1 MSFRWFIQKSSFG
14 IFLGIAFQSP
24 SDTKIIP
31 LHNLLFPLTV
41 GHISCPTVTC
51 DYRNICKIPHAELNG
66 MIALGSGQAG
76 CNLTPF
82 QLHCCISAVLSQI
95 LDLMNGWCWI
105 TSKVKRGFPLHAWY
119 TLGIYVSEQIV
130 WDIVTSSCIELPKYW
145 SVVQHLFEFTWFRF
159 RRWRGI

>member
-31 LHNLLFPLTV
+31 LHNPLSPLTV
-41 GHISCPTVTC
+41 GHISCATVTC

-119 TLGIYVSEQIV
+119 TLRIYVSEQIV